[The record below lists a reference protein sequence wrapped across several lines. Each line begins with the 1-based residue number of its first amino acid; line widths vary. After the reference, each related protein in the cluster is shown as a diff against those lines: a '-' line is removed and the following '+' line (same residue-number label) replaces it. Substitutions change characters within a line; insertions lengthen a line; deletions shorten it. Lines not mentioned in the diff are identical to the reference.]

1 MLICGMG
8 LLDFFKSKQRSVKL
22 SVLPL
27 RGDGYC
33 AVVGES
39 HYQEALGG
47 TAGLCSLDENGERVF
62 QAFLVREPDNPYDSN
77 AIAVYSSHGQLG
89 YLSRENAE
97 AYLDVLEELAER
109 GYDGGACD
117 AILRGGTPDKPSY
130 GVVLRLADPDSC
142 YADLIGEAGGDT
154 TENDEERSGPGFVR
168 GRHYTEYF
176 EEVKE
181 LRRSGRE
188 EEAESLLLELVEAT
202 EAEANSQG
210 LGVAPAYYE
219 QLAILYRSR
228 GDGAREVSILE
239 RFAQQKH
246 APGAMPPRLLER
258 LEKARTRLGTARE

>member
-1 MLICGMG
+1 MLMCRMGM
-8 LLDFFKSKQRSVKL
+8 LDFFKSKQRSVTL

-27 RGDGYC
+27 SGDGYC

-62 QAFLVREPDNPYDSN
+62 QAFLVREPNNPYDSN

-142 YADLIGEAGGDT
+142 YADLGDEGG
-154 TENDEERSGPGFVR
+154 
-168 GRHYTEYF
+168 
-176 EEVKE
+176 
-181 LRRSGRE
+181 
-188 EEAESLLLELVEAT
+188 
-202 EAEANSQG
+202 
-210 LGVAPAYYE
+210 
-219 QLAILYRSR
+219 
-228 GDGAREVSILE
+228 
-239 RFAQQKH
+239 
-246 APGAMPPRLLER
+246 
-258 LEKARTRLGTARE
+258 